1 MNFVSKYK
9 IYMLICL
16 PISKDLI
23 SKLSKKGNATYS
35 WFTKK
40 KFDISNGIYYNGNY
54 PCTVFVSV
62 KILQNPQNIIILYI
76 LLILHSRYTNVNK
89 EVIMGNKIF

>member
-23 SKLSKKGNATYS
+23 SKLSKKRETNR
-35 WFTKK
+35 TKCNIQLILQK
-40 KFDISNGIYYNGNY
+40 KIDISNGIY
-54 PCTVFVSV
+54 
-62 KILQNPQNIIILYI
+62 
-76 LLILHSRYTNVNK
+76 
-89 EVIMGNKIF
+89 

>member
-9 IYMLICL
+9 INILICL

-23 SKLSKKGNATYS
+23 SKFKKKRKLIERNATYN

-40 KFDISNGIYYNGNY
+40 KFDIDNGIY
-54 PCTVFVSV
+54 
-62 KILQNPQNIIILYI
+62 
-76 LLILHSRYTNVNK
+76 
-89 EVIMGNKIF
+89 

>member
-23 SKLSKKGNATYS
+23 SK
-35 WFTKK
+35 FKK
-40 KFDISNGIYYNGNY
+40 KETNRKKCNIQLIYQKK
-54 PCTVFVSV
+54 V
-62 KILQNPQNIIILYI
+62 
-76 LLILHSRYTNVNK
+76 
-89 EVIMGNKIF
+89 